1 MPHHQV
7 LLTATCSVVVEAD
20 SEEGALDIAARDASA
35 GDYEFSE
42 GESEGLIPPEELEAR
57 RRHADLE
64 L

>member
-1 MPHHQV
+1 MPHYQV
-7 LLTATCSVVVEAD
+7 LLTATCIVVVEAD
-20 SEEGALDIAARDASA
+20 SEEDALDFAVSEASA

-57 RRHADLE
+57 RHHADLE